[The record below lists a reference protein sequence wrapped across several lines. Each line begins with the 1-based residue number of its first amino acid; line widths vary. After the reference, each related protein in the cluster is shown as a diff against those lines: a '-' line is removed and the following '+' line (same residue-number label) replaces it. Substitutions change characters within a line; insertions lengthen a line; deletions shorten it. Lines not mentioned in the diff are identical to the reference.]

1 MFSARTRAKLAGEP
15 SPPVVEEAELYGVPS
30 LQ

>member
-15 SPPVVEEAELYGVPS
+15 PPAVVEEADFYRAASP
-30 LQ
+30 Q

>member
-15 SPPVVEEAELYGVPS
+15 QPAVVEEAELYGIASP
-30 LQ
+30 Q

>member
-15 SPPVVEEAELYGVPS
+15 WAAVVEEAELYGVAAP
-30 LQ
+30 Q